1 MTRTNRFAIVAVVTM
16 LALTAAPAW
25 SDETGA
31 RPDVDPDLPIASDDP
46 AFAGEPQV
54 EPAASAPPECDLS
67 WRAVR
72 LKCKPGA
79 EGLVTGIYGGTDF
92 FLVCGDPTEKICV
105 SGNSFRYLMEGGVS
119 GGPQVRC
126 ALSGDDVQVNEFCG
140 PLHLIIN

>member
-1 MTRTNRFAIVAVVTM
+1 MTTRNRFATVTLVTM
-16 LALTAAPAW
+16 LALIAAPAW
-25 SDETGA
+25 SDDAGA
-31 RPDVDPDLPIASDDP
+31 RPEVDSELMTAP
-46 AFAGEPQV
+46 AEPSLTEEPQV
-54 EPAASAPPECDLS
+54 DPQASAPPECDAS

-92 FLVCGDPTEKICV
+92 FLICGDGTERICV
-105 SGNSFRYLMEGGVS
+105 SDNSFRYLMEGGVP